1 MKNEFKL
8 PDDLYDYLEALP
20 IKVIKEIDSFEL
32 VTKNSI
38 LGILD
43 TTLDDEVKKLN
54 DALPDITIRP
64 IRGIGTQ
71 TITADTTNLK
81 FKIFNTLGFHYS
93 DGTEL
98 VISSNGNNSI
108 EIVSFKISKDK
119 KNKGVDEV
127 LIEFLFSYLLLSLLY
142 IPAILVM
149 VKNNKPSTESEM
161 QFFEKFG
168 FSVHQKHDAFNL
180 LQRKEEQILV

>member
-1 MKNEFKL
+1 MTNDFEF
-8 PDDLYDYLEALP
+8 PDDLYDYLDSLP
-20 IKVIKEIDSFEL
+20 IKVINDIDSFEL

-43 TTLDDEVKKLN
+43 STLDDEVKKLN
-54 DALPDITIRP
+54 EALPDMKIRP

-81 FKIFNTLGFHYS
+81 FKIFNTLGFLYS

-98 VISSNGNNSI
+98 AISSNGNNSI
-108 EIVSFKISKDK
+108 EIVSFKIAKDK
-119 KNKGVDEV
+119 RNKGVDEV
-127 LIEFLFSYLLLSLLY
+127 LMEFLFTYLHISLLY

-161 QFFEKFG
+161 RFFNKYG
-168 FSVHQKHDAFNL
+168 FSIYQKHDEFNL
-180 LQRKEEQILV
+180 LKRPEEQILV

>member
-1 MKNEFKL
+1 MTNDFEF
-8 PDDLYDYLEALP
+8 PDDLYDYLDALP
-20 IKVIKEIDSFEL
+20 IKVINDIDSFEL

-43 TTLDDEVKKLN
+43 TTLDDEAKKLN
-54 DALPDITIRP
+54 EALPDMEIRP

-71 TITADTTNLK
+71 IITADTTNLK

-98 VISSNGNNSI
+98 AISSNGNNSI
-108 EIVSFKISKDK
+108 EIVSFKISNDK
-119 KNKGVDEV
+119 RNKGVDEV
-127 LIEFLFSYLLLSLLY
+127 LMEFLFSYLHISLLY

-161 QFFEKFG
+161 RFFNKYG
-168 FSVHQKHDAFNL
+168 FSIYQKHDEFNL
-180 LQRKEEQILV
+180 LKRPEEQILV

>member
-1 MKNEFKL
+1 MTNDFEF
-8 PDDLYDYLEALP
+8 PDDLYDYLDALP
-20 IKVIKEIDSFEL
+20 IKVINDIDSFEL

-43 TTLDDEVKKLN
+43 STLDDEVKKLN
-54 DALPDITIRP
+54 EALPDMKIRP

-81 FKIFNTLGFHYS
+81 FKIFNTLGFLYS

-98 VISSNGNNSI
+98 AISSNGNNSI
-108 EIVSFKISKDK
+108 EIVSFKIAKDK
-119 KNKGVDEV
+119 RNKGVDEV
-127 LIEFLFSYLLLSLLY
+127 LMEFLFSYLHISLLY

-161 QFFEKFG
+161 RFFNKYG
-168 FSVHQKHDAFNL
+168 FSIYQKHDEFNL
-180 LQRKEEQILV
+180 LKRPEEQILV